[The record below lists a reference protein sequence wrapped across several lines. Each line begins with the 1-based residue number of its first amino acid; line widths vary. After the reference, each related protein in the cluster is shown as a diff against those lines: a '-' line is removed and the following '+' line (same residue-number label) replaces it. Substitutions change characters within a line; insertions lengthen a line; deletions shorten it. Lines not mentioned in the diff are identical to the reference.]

1 MLISES
7 STLQDTIIHA
17 GKRKLEETD
26 QAAPAKVRKADSTT
40 TDLDLTQPTPQQ
52 LIAQECAQT
61 LATNLRIERRNMDSY
76 EQYLQKV
83 LQDGENASPSGL
95 SVSCDLFPNL
105 IGRRLSMPLTVS
117 VHEQSTTPGRD
128 ITNMDD
134 SDSNISSSSANL
146 SLSEGVNDLN
156 VSLQSEKTANK
167 LYEMRLQ
174 ALLNELPSSL

>member
-1 MLISES
+1 
-7 STLQDTIIHA
+7 
-17 GKRKLEETD
+17 
-26 QAAPAKVRKADSTT
+26 
-40 TDLDLTQPTPQQ
+40 
-52 LIAQECAQT
+52 
-61 LATNLRIERRNMDSY
+61 
-76 EQYLQKV
+76 
-83 LQDGENASPSGL
+83 
-95 SVSCDLFPNL
+95 
-105 IGRRLSMPLTVS
+105 MPLTVS